1 MPKEEEK
8 IKNLYKILQ
17 LDIFQ
22 VRFALRLSVVLCITF
37 TFTYVSKLE
46 HAYWLPMSSFLM
58 LMPYAE
64 ESKMKIT
71 NRVLGTIFGIVICW
85 LLISLNQT
93 HLYRFL

>member
-1 MPKEEEK
+1 
-8 IKNLYKILQ
+8 
-17 LDIFQ
+17 
-22 VRFALRLSVVLCITF
+22 
-37 TFTYVSKLE
+37 
-46 HAYWLPMSSFLM
+46 M

-71 NRVLGTIFGIVICW
+71 NRVLGTIFCIVICW

>member
-1 MPKEEEK
+1 
-8 IKNLYKILQ
+8 
-17 LDIFQ
+17 
-22 VRFALRLSVVLCITF
+22 
-37 TFTYVSKLE
+37 
-46 HAYWLPMSSFLM
+46 M

-71 NRVLGTIFGIVICW
+71 NRVLGTIFFFFFCW

>member
-1 MPKEEEK
+1 
-8 IKNLYKILQ
+8 
-17 LDIFQ
+17 
-22 VRFALRLSVVLCITF
+22 
-37 TFTYVSKLE
+37 
-46 HAYWLPMSSFLM
+46 M

-93 HLYRFL
+93 YLYKFFIIVVMTILMYTAPITSWTMTMYTTCYGMILATMTLRLGSATILRFSYVGMEPG